1 MQESF
6 LAHKQYRYLNLGLL
20 TIFASIVAYAWHD
33 PVDGPNGGTWLG
45 YTLGGYA
52 AFLILLLMWFGI
64 RKRQFSSS
72 LGTLRGWLSAHVY
85 LGLSLI
91 IIGTLHTGF
100 QFGWNVHTLAYA
112 LMLLVIAS
120 GIYGIVVYAR
130 NPTLLTI
137 VRANTSP
144 EFMCRQ
150 IAELEEQALEVAA
163 AIDDNMRQM
172 VSDSIKNTRIGG
184 GFWQQLFAD
193 RQQSSHLEKSAET
206 YLSKQED
213 EFSLDLS
220 PTDSLRPGQ
229 LDLDSTAVYMAG
241 QMSKTEPGKQVL
253 NMRQLMDFIGQRRSL
268 VRRLN
273 KDVQLRA
280 RMQVWLFF
288 HVPLSFGLL
297 AALITHVI
305 AVFFYW

>member
-6 LAHKQYRYLNLGLL
+6 FTHKQFLYLKLGLL
-20 TIFASIVAYAWHD
+20 SILASIVAYAWHD

-64 RKRQFSSS
+64 RKRRFRSSM
-72 LGTLRGWLSAHVY
+72 GTVRGWLSAHVY

-112 LMLLVIAS
+112 LMMVVIAS

-130 NPTLLTI
+130 NPSLLTE
-137 VRANTSP
+137 VRSGSSP

-150 IAELEEQALEVAA
+150 IAELEEQALEVSA
-163 AIDDNMRQM
+163 AIDDSMRSM
-172 VSDSIKNTRIGG
+172 VSDSFINTRIGG
-184 GFWQQLFAD
+184 GFWSQLYAE
-193 RQQSSHLEKSAET
+193 RKQPSSLEKSAET
-206 YLSKQED
+206 YLSQQQD
-213 EFSLDLS
+213 DFSFDID
-220 PTDSLRPGQ
+220 PTGSVGRTSSNKESQ
-229 LDLDSTAVYMAG
+229 AVFMAG
-241 QMSKTEPGKQVL
+241 QLSKTAPGKQVQ
-253 NMRQLMDFIGQRRSL
+253 NMRLLMDFIGQRSSL

-297 AALITHVI
+297 AALISHVI